1 MLQIFN
7 QLQTIS
13 GVAGGAGGIFG
24 GDYSGDYM
32 DLEAQKKIAENIRLQ
47 NIQQNMESALEYM
60 PEAFGNVIMLY
71 INCTVNGH
79 PVKAFVDSGAQMTI
93 MSSACAERC
102 GIMRLVDSRWAGI
115 AKGVGTQKIVG
126 RVHLSKCHFFIAIDE
141 KELLIYIFFILFES
155 TN

>member
-7 QLQTIS
+7 HIQATLS
-13 GVAGGAGGIFG
+13 GGGGTGAGLMGPDYT
-24 GDYSGDYM
+24 GDFM
-32 DLEAQKKIAENIRLQ
+32 DLEAQQKIAEHIRLQ

-79 PVKAFVDSGAQMTI
+79 AVKAFVDSGAQMTI
-93 MSSACAERC
+93 MSAACAERC

-126 RVHLSKCHFFIAIDE
+126 RVHLSKFIPYTMGLFSFFFNFRAR
-141 KELLIYIFFILFES
+141 ILGAVA
-155 TN
+155 